1 MAAPNGLN
9 ALNPAAPYPMGGAM
23 MPNAGQHNDMN
34 YVWTLVEELSG
45 ILETNREKWHEL
57 QAGIARAQVQ
67 LGDIVRNRDLQTV
80 SHISRLSLEKTVNQS
95 MEKSM
100 VRTPRNLSASC
111 RDHVTALFLVCST
124 DSVDFLQVNTYKRL

>member
-1 MAAPNGLN
+1 
-9 ALNPAAPYPMGGAM
+9 M

-45 ILETNREKWHEL
+45 ILEANREKWQEL

-67 LGDIVRNRDLQTV
+67 FGHNARKGTRQTV
-80 SHISRLSLEKTVNQS
+80 LHISRSNREKTVNLS

-100 VRTPRNLSASC
+100 VY
-111 RDHVTALFLVCST
+111 LVS
-124 DSVDFLQVNTYKRL
+124 SS